1 MFVKRRGIRPVLTTL
16 TIRLDKRELGKIDR
30 AAGRLTRTE
39 WVRRVIR
46 REINRPQRSG
56 WAEHFAWLE
65 KHGRVIRG
73 HPDDEHQ
80 ALNR

>member
-1 MFVKRRGIRPVLTTL
+1 MTATV
-16 TIRLDKRELGKIDR
+16 TIRLDKRELGQIDR
-30 AAGRLTRTE
+30 AAGKLTRTE

-46 REINRPQRSG
+46 REINRPRRAG
-56 WAEHFAWLE
+56 WTEHFAGLE

-73 HPDDEHQ
+73 HLDDEFR